1 MLAGIGAD
9 PRQTVRPKD
18 ASLLRLEKTCAEFE
32 SIFLTYMLKSMRTT
46 GDQDGLLG
54 NSNDSK
60 IIKSMFDE
68 NLALGIAKSGG
79 IGLGDML
86 FARLKDN
93 AP

>member
-1 MLAGIGAD
+1 MIKEITVNQNLTRPHNMASENRLKKACAD
-9 PRQTVRPKD
+9 
-18 ASLLRLEKTCAEFE
+18 FE

-46 GDQDGLLG
+46 GDQNGLLG

-60 IIKSMFDE
+60 IISSMFDE

-79 IGLGDML
+79 IGLGKML

-93 AP
+93 AL